1 MFYKNLHENDIIYV
15 CKYIKT
21 HFGWSERLQS
31 KLQNVSFSKGFGI
44 GVNIMENLDFLFGS
58 VCMF

>member
-1 MFYKNLHENDIIYV
+1 MCVNIL
-15 CKYIKT
+15 KT

-44 GVNIMENLDFLFGS
+44 GWI
-58 VCMF
+58 